1 MEFHFFG
8 PDALLAYAAYFIGT
22 VSPGPSNLSIMS
34 VAMHSGRKPAFVF
47 AAGVVSGSMFWALL
61 AALGL
66 SALLITYSNL
76 LLFIKLFGGAYLL
89 WLAAKSARAAWRP
102 APLQQASG
110 IALHADADAG
120 AEAGRG
126 LRLYLKG
133 LGLHLTNPK
142 AILTWLSIVSLALPA
157 GAGTSHALAVVSGCV
172 CIGITVFG
180 GYALLFSTAAAR
192 RIYVRVR
199 RWFEGVLAVV
209 FAFAGIKLLLS
220 RS

>member
-1 MEFHFFG
+1 MEFHLFG
-8 PDALLAYAAYFIGT
+8 PDALLAYAAYFVGT

-34 VAMHSGRKPAFVF
+34 IAMHSGRKPAVIF

-66 SALLITYSNL
+66 SALLLSYSNL
-76 LLFIKLFGGAYLL
+76 LFFIKLLGGAYLL
-89 WLAAKSARAAWRP
+89 WLAAKSARAACRP
-102 APLQQASG
+102 ALDSDSSDSREAALRGDASSG
-110 IALHADADAG
+110 K
-120 AEAGRG
+120 
-126 LRLYLKG
+126 RLYLKG

-157 GAGTSHALAVVSGCV
+157 GAGTAHALAIVGGCV
-172 CIGITVFG
+172 CIGILVFG
-180 GYALLFSTAAAR
+180 GYALLFSTASAR
-192 RIYVRVR
+192 RIYLRVR
-199 RWFEGVLAVV
+199 RWFEGVLALV

>member
-1 MEFHFFG
+1 MEFHLFG

-34 VAMHSGRKPAFVF
+34 VAMHSGRRSAFIF

-66 SALLITYSNL
+66 SALLVTYSNL
-76 LLFIKLFGGAYLL
+76 LVFIKLFGGAYLL
-89 WLAAKSARAAWRP
+89 WLAAKSARAACRP
-102 APLQQASG
+102 APLQHSSG
-110 IALHADADAG
+110 IALRADMD
-120 AEAGRG
+120 AEAGSGR
-126 LRLYLKG
+126 RLYLRG

-157 GAGTSHALAVVSGCV
+157 GADTSHALAIVGGCV

-180 GYALLFSTAAAR
+180 GYAMLFSTAAAR